1 MRAGLAGPSA
11 LLAGQPANAPSRLA
25 RPPESAR
32 ASRVGIACG
41 GRRGRPTTA
50 CGGAQRERSGAKRT
64 ARRGRRRDQSGEH
77 TAAKTAD
84 GDSAAKTARRGQRG
98 RGRGPEDEDGRR
110 QRVAEPHERRRHV
123 GPVIDLVVPAAKQPP
138 TPAPPDVPPTP
149 QQEKIGKSVCA
160 SGWAQAIGH
169 RAPSLQQPPPRRRF
183 GAPSNH
189 GARGVFY
196 CETIKRLSIGTRG
209 AAQPRYELFVGHPSK
224 MDRLKI

>member
-1 MRAGLAGPSA
+1 MSA
-11 LLAGQPANAPSRLA
+11 HPFSKVVIKSINFIWHCKNVSYCFVELF
-25 RPPESAR
+25 RPPNQQKQN
-32 ASRVGIACG
+32 
-41 GRRGRPTTA
+41 RP
-50 CGGAQRERSGAKRT
+50 
-64 ARRGRRRDQSGEH
+64 
-77 TAAKTAD
+77 
-84 GDSAAKTARRGQRG
+84 
-98 RGRGPEDEDGRR
+98 
-110 QRVAEPHERRRHV
+110 
-123 GPVIDLVVPAAKQPP
+123 PP
-138 TPAPPDVPPTP
+138 LR
-149 QQEKIGKSVCA
+149 QEKIGKSVCA

>member
-138 TPAPPDVPPTP
+138 PP
-149 QQEKIGKSVCA
+149 
-160 SGWAQAIGH
+160 
-169 RAPSLQQPPPRRRF
+169 PPPREDWKERLR
-183 GAPSNH
+183 
-189 GARGVFY
+189 
-196 CETIKRLSIGTRG
+196 KRLGPGHRPPRALAAAASAAPAVRGTLKPWG
-209 AAQPRYELFVGHPSK
+209 PR
-224 MDRLKI
+224 RLLLRNH